1 MDLRIIDFPEY
12 PWKTLNVHKDFNY
25 SYNISPGKKIEGDLF
40 DSSKMKV
47 VSYNENSHVQILA
60 VCDPYGPP
68 FYVRR
73 DMDGLLW
80 SSWIKIE
87 EEHFWQEINSCAAA
101 INFPPLCTS
110 HYYFL

>member
-47 VSYNENSHVQILA
+47 VSTMKTAMCRYWLYVTLTDRLSMYAGIWT
-60 VCDPYGPP
+60 VCCGPH
-68 FYVRR
+68 
-73 DMDGLLW
+73 G
-80 SSWIKIE
+80 
-87 EEHFWQEINSCAAA
+87 
-101 INFPPLCTS
+101 
-110 HYYFL
+110 